1 MRQNDFQRS
10 AACAGVLVLALITSG
25 CSTSS
30 INWFGSSSSEKVAA
44 TTDAAPGSGAG
55 DDDLECPPVT
65 VRSGASTLAMAGK
78 SATSSDPAAMDLSYQ
93 GSIVR
98 TARECHVA
106 AGTMTMKVGVEGR
119 IIVGPAG
126 GPGQLDVP
134 LRLAVVQEGPQAKTV
149 LSKLVRIPV
158 TITEGAGNVNF
169 THIDP
174 DVSFPLPQPLGNIDS
189 YVVYVGFDPN
199 AAPVR
204 PKATAKPKRKR

>member
-1 MRQNDFQRS
+1 MRRKNYMQKTG
-10 AACAGVLVLALITSG
+10 ALVGLLALVLTGSG

-30 INWFGSSSSEKVAA
+30 LDLFGSSSSGKA
-44 TTDAAPGSGAG
+44 TASTDANPNADIR
-55 DDDLECPPVT
+55 DDDIECPPVT
-65 VRSGASTLAMAGK
+65 VRAGASTLAMAGK
-78 SATSSDPAAMDLSYQ
+78 SVTSSDPAAMDLSYQ
-93 GSIVR
+93 GTIVR

-134 LRLAVVQEGPQAKTV
+134 LRLAVVQEGPQSKTV

-158 TITEGAGNVNF
+158 TISEGAGNVNF

-174 DVSFPLPQPLGNIDS
+174 DVSFPLPQPLGNINS

-199 AAPVR
+199 AAP
-204 PKATAKPKRKR
+204 AKPAAKPRRKR